1 MLSTTNF
8 LRGLVFFL
16 PMWYDDNA
24 DFEEVARN
32 GCTVCYF
39 SVVIVIA
46 ALIMIATVLLQGNV
60 RGLGAITGPADSYFS
75 KNKAKTVEAKL
86 ALITKI
92 SAAVFV
98 VLSLALLI
106 VDKLA

>member
-1 MLSTTNF
+1 MDVLY
-8 LRGLVFFL
+8 VI
-16 PMWYDDNA
+16 
-24 DFEEVARN
+24 
-32 GCTVCYF
+32 F
-39 SVVIVIA
+39 SVVIFIA
-46 ALIMIATVLLQGNV
+46 ALIMTATVLLQQGNV
-60 RGLGAITGPADSYFS
+60 RGLVAITGQLDSYFS

>member
-1 MLSTTNF
+1 MDVLY
-8 LRGLVFFL
+8 VI
-16 PMWYDDNA
+16 
-24 DFEEVARN
+24 
-32 GCTVCYF
+32 F

-46 ALIMIATVLLQGNV
+46 ALIMIVTVLLQQGNT
-60 RGLGAITGPADSYFS
+60 RGLGAITGQLDSYFS

-98 VLSLALLI
+98 ALSLALLI

>member
-1 MLSTTNF
+1 MDVLY
-8 LRGLVFFL
+8 VI
-16 PMWYDDNA
+16 
-24 DFEEVARN
+24 
-32 GCTVCYF
+32 F

-46 ALIMIATVLLQGNV
+46 ALIMIATVLLQQGNV
-60 RGLGAITGPADSYFS
+60 RGLGPITGQLDSYFS

>member
-1 MLSTTNF
+1 MMTPLISRR
-8 LRGLVFFL
+8 LHALDVL
-16 PMWYDDNA
+16 Y
-24 DFEEVARN
+24 VI
-32 GCTVCYF
+32 F

-46 ALIMIATVLLQGNV
+46 ALIMIATVLLQQGNV
-60 RGLGAITGPADSYFS
+60 RGLGAITGQLDSYFS

>member
-1 MLSTTNF
+1 MDVLY
-8 LRGLVFFL
+8 VI
-16 PMWYDDNA
+16 
-24 DFEEVARN
+24 
-32 GCTVCYF
+32 F

-46 ALIMIATVLLQGNV
+46 ALIMIATVLLQQGNV
-60 RGLGAITGPADSYFS
+60 RGLGAITGQLDSYFS

-98 VLSLALLI
+98 VAFPGTA
-106 VDKLA
+106 DRG

>member
-1 MLSTTNF
+1 MDVLY
-8 LRGLVFFL
+8 VI
-16 PMWYDDNA
+16 
-24 DFEEVARN
+24 
-32 GCTVCYF
+32 F

-46 ALIMIATVLLQGNV
+46 ALIMIATVLLQQGNV
-60 RGLGAITGPADSYFS
+60 RGLGAIPGQLDSYFS